1 MIFVKYTV
9 KGFPFPFNQHIFHV
23 RFDFTDKVSY
33 FTRLA
38 LRNPFFSRV
47 QAWLKVSQARRKC

>member
-23 RFDFTDKVSY
+23 PFDFTDTSHSSGVKK
-33 FTRLA
+33 
-38 LRNPFFSRV
+38 PFFLSRAGLAKGV
-47 QAWLKVSQARRKC
+47 AGAT